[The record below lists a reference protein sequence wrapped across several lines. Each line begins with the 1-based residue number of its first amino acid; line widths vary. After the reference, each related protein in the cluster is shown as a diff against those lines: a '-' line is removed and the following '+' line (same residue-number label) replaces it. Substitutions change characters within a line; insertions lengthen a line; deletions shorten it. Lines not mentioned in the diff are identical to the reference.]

1 MKYLVCDGD
10 WLVDESG
17 LARCSGQLTAMTV
30 QDAGSLGSLTPEERK
45 ELQDY
50 TIGVFFAVF
59 CVLALKKHLSTN

>member
-1 MKYLVCDGD
+1 MLWPADCHDSAG
-10 WLVDESG
+10 
-17 LARCSGQLTAMTV
+17 R
-30 QDAGSLGSLTPEERK
+30 GSLGSLTPEERK

>member
-1 MKYLVCDGD
+1 
-10 WLVDESG
+10 
-17 LARCSGQLTAMTV
+17 MTV